1 MSLRDLNQSENLVS
15 AKLILPCE
23 NFMVQGLR
31 VSMLLLAV
39 MGNLVWSFSAKAN
52 FNGKLTVE
60 IDGLKNKEGQV
71 CVSIF
76 SSSKGFPSDRDHVLQ
91 KQCTKITDTPLTI
104 TFENLKAGSY
114 AVAVFH
120 DQNND
125 RTLNRNIFGIP
136 SEGFGF
142 SSNPEIRARAPKF
155 SEAVFLVAGPD
166 TNIQI
171 QLKYF

>member
-1 MSLRDLNQSENLVS
+1 MLKS
-15 AKLILPCE
+15 
-23 NFMVQGLR
+23 LR

-39 MGNLVWSFSAKAN
+39 MGNLAWSFSAKAN

-60 IDGLKNKEGQV
+60 IDGLKNKQGQV
-71 CVSIF
+71 CASIF
-76 SSSKGFPSDRDHVLQ
+76 ASSEGFPSDRDRVLQ
-91 KQCTKITDTPLTI
+91 KQCTKITENPLSI
-104 TFENLKAGSY
+104 TFDNLKAGSY

-125 RTLNRNIFGIP
+125 RTLNSNFFGIP
-136 SEGFGF
+136 REGFGF
-142 SSNPEIRARAPKF
+142 SSNPEIRTRAPKF
-155 SEAVFLVAGPD
+155 SEAAFLVAGPD

>member
-1 MSLRDLNQSENLVS
+1 
-15 AKLILPCE
+15 
-23 NFMVQGLR
+23 MVKELKI
-31 VSMLLLAV
+31 SMLLLAV
-39 MGNLVWSFSAKAN
+39 LGNLAWPFSAKAN

-71 CVSIF
+71 CANIF
-76 SSSKGFPSDRDHVLQ
+76 TSSKGFPSDGDRVLQ
-91 KQCTKITDTPLTI
+91 RQCIKITDTPLLM

-114 AVAVFH
+114 AVAIIH

-125 RTLNRNIFGIP
+125 RTLNSNAFGIP

-142 SSNPEIRARAPKF
+142 SSNPEVRTSAPKF
-155 SEAVFLVAGPD
+155 GEAAFLVAGPN
-166 TNIQI
+166 TNIQV

>member
-1 MSLRDLNQSENLVS
+1 MSAFIQC
-15 AKLILPCE
+15 K
-23 NFMVQGLR
+23 FMVRGLR
-31 VSMLLLAV
+31 VSLLLLAV
-39 MGNLVWSFSAKAN
+39 VGNLAWSFDAKAN

-60 IDGLKNKEGQV
+60 IDGLKNKEGQI
-71 CVSIF
+71 CASIF
-76 SSSKGFPSDRDHVLQ
+76 ASSQGFPSDRDRVLQ
-91 KQCTKITDTPLTI
+91 KQCTKITDTPLPI

-125 RTLNRNIFGIP
+125 RTLNTNILGIP

-142 SSNPEIRARAPKF
+142 SSNPEIRTRAPKF
-155 SEAVFLVAGPD
+155 GEAAFLVAGPD

>member
-1 MSLRDLNQSENLVS
+1 
-15 AKLILPCE
+15 
-23 NFMVQGLR
+23 MVKGLR

-39 MGNLVWSFSAKAN
+39 IGNLAWSFSAKAN

-60 IDGLKNKEGQV
+60 IDGLKNKQGQV
-71 CVSIF
+71 CASIF
-76 SSSKGFPSDRDHVLQ
+76 ASSEGFPSDRNRGLQ
-91 KQCTKITDTPLTI
+91 KQCIKINNTPLPI

-125 RTLNRNIFGIP
+125 RILNTNIFGIP
-136 SEGFGF
+136 KEGFGF
-142 SSNPEIRARAPKF
+142 SRNPEIRTGAPKF
-155 SEAVFLVAGPD
+155 SEAAFLVAGPE

-171 QLKYF
+171 RLRYF

>member
-1 MSLRDLNQSENLVS
+1 ML
-15 AKLILPCE
+15 K
-23 NFMVQGLR
+23 GLR

-39 MGNLVWSFSAKAN
+39 MGNLAWSFSAKAN

-60 IDGLKNKEGQV
+60 IDGLKNKKGQV
-71 CVSIF
+71 CASIF
-76 SSSKGFPSDRDHVLQ
+76 ASSEGFPSDGDRVLQ
-91 KQCTKITDTPLTI
+91 KQCTKITENPLPI
-104 TFENLKAGSY
+104 TFNNLKAGSY

-125 RTLNRNIFGIP
+125 STLNSNIFGIP

-142 SSNPEIRARAPKF
+142 SSNPEIRTRAPRF
-155 SEAVFLVAGPD
+155 SEAAFLVAGPD

>member
-1 MSLRDLNQSENLVS
+1 
-15 AKLILPCE
+15 
-23 NFMVQGLR
+23 MVKALR
-31 VSMLLLAV
+31 VSILLLAV
-39 MGNLVWSFSAKAN
+39 LGNLAWSFSAKAN

-71 CVSIF
+71 CASIF
-76 SSSKGFPSDRDHVLQ
+76 ASSEGFPSDRDRILQ
-91 KQCTKITDTPLTI
+91 KQCTKITDTSLTI
-104 TFENLKAGSY
+104 NFENLKAGSY

-125 RTLNRNIFGIP
+125 VTLNSNIFGIP

-142 SSNPEIRARAPKF
+142 SSNPEIRTRAPKF
-155 SEAVFLVAGPD
+155 SEAAFLVAGRN

>member
-1 MSLRDLNQSENLVS
+1 ML
-15 AKLILPCE
+15 K
-23 NFMVQGLR
+23 GLR
-31 VSMLLLAV
+31 VNILLLAV
-39 MGNLVWSFSAKAN
+39 LGNLAWSFSARAN
-52 FNGKLTVE
+52 FNGKLSVE

-71 CVSIF
+71 CASVF
-76 SSSKGFPSDRDHVLQ
+76 ASSEGFPSDRDRVLQ
-91 KQCTKITDTPLTI
+91 KQCIKITATPLTI

-125 RTLNRNIFGIP
+125 RILNSNAFGIP
-136 SEGFGF
+136 KEGFGF
-142 SSNPEIRARAPKF
+142 SRNPEIRTGAPKF
-155 SEAVFLVAGPD
+155 SEAAFLVAGPN

>member
-1 MSLRDLNQSENLVS
+1 
-15 AKLILPCE
+15 
-23 NFMVQGLR
+23 MVKGLR

-39 MGNLVWSFSAKAN
+39 IGNLAWSFSAKAN

-60 IDGLKNKEGQV
+60 IDGLKNKQGQV
-71 CVSIF
+71 CASIF
-76 SSSKGFPSDRDHVLQ
+76 ASSEGFPSDRNRGLQ
-91 KQCTKITDTPLTI
+91 KQCIKINDTPLPI

-125 RTLNRNIFGIP
+125 RILNTNVFGIP
-136 SEGFGF
+136 KEGFGF
-142 SSNPEIRARAPKF
+142 SRNPEIRTGAPKF
-155 SEAVFLVAGPD
+155 SEAAFLVAGPE

-171 QLKYF
+171 RLRYF

>member
-1 MSLRDLNQSENLVS
+1 
-15 AKLILPCE
+15 
-23 NFMVQGLR
+23 MVRGLR
-31 VSMLLLAV
+31 ISMMLLAV
-39 MGNLVWSFSAKAN
+39 IGNLAWSFSAKAN

-60 IDGLKNKEGQV
+60 IDGLKNKQGQV
-71 CVSIF
+71 CASIF
-76 SSSKGFPSDRDHVLQ
+76 ANSKGFPSDGDRSLQ
-91 KQCTKITDTPLTI
+91 KQCTKITSTPLII

-125 RTLNRNIFGIP
+125 GTLNRNVFGIP

-142 SSNPEIRARAPKF
+142 SSNPEIRTRAAKF
-155 SEAVFLVAGPD
+155 SEAVFLVAGPNTD
-166 TNIQI
+166 IRI

>member
-1 MSLRDLNQSENLVS
+1 
-15 AKLILPCE
+15 
-23 NFMVQGLR
+23 MVRGLR

-39 MGNLVWSFSAKAN
+39 LGNLAWSFSAKAN

-60 IDGLKNKEGQV
+60 IDGLKNKQGQV
-71 CVSIF
+71 CASVF
-76 SSSKGFPSDRDHVLQ
+76 ASSEGFPSDRDRSLK
-91 KQCTKITDTPLTI
+91 KQCTKISGTPLPI

-125 RTLNRNIFGIP
+125 GTLNSNVLGIP

-142 SSNPEIRARAPKF
+142 SRNPEIRTRAAKF
-155 SEAVFLVAGPD
+155 SEAAFLVAGPGTD
-166 TNIQI
+166 IQI

>member
-1 MSLRDLNQSENLVS
+1 MARE
-15 AKLILPCE
+15 
-23 NFMVQGLR
+23 LR

-39 MGNLVWSFSAKAN
+39 LGNLAWSFDAKAN

-60 IDGLKNKEGQV
+60 IDGLKNKEGQI
-71 CVSIF
+71 CASIF
-76 SSSKGFPSDRDHVLQ
+76 ASSEGFPSDRDRVLQ
-91 KQCTKITDTPLTI
+91 KQCTKITGTPFPI
-104 TFENLKAGSY
+104 TFDNLKAGSY

-125 RTLNRNIFGIP
+125 STLNSNLFGIP

-155 SEAVFLVAGPD
+155 SEAAFLVAGPD

>member
-1 MSLRDLNQSENLVS
+1 
-15 AKLILPCE
+15 
-23 NFMVQGLR
+23 
-31 VSMLLLAV
+31 MLLLVA
-39 MGNLVWSFSAKAN
+39 MGNLAWSLSAKAN

-60 IDGLKNKEGQV
+60 IDGLKNKQGQV
-71 CVSIF
+71 CASIF
-76 SSSKGFPSDRDHVLQ
+76 ASSEGFPSDRNRGLQ
-91 KQCTKITDTPLTI
+91 KQCTKITDTPLPI
-104 TFENLKAGSY
+104 TFKNLKAGSY

-125 RTLNRNIFGIP
+125 STLNSNLFGVP

-142 SSNPEIRARAPKF
+142 SSNPEILARAPKF
-155 SEAVFLVAGPD
+155 SEAAFLVAGPD

>member
-1 MSLRDLNQSENLVS
+1 VS
-15 AKLILPCE
+15 DEMNFSAMKVKNHYTHE
-23 NFMVQGLR
+23 NFMVKGLIVR
-31 VSMLLLAV
+31 ILLLAV

-60 IDGLKNKEGQV
+60 IDGLKNKRGQV
-71 CVSIF
+71 CASIF
-76 SSSKGFPSDRDHVLQ
+76 ASSEGFPSDRNRGLQ
-91 KQCTKITDTPLTI
+91 KQCTKITNTPLPI

-125 RTLNRNIFGIP
+125 GAINSNGLGIP
-136 SEGFGF
+136 KEGFGF
-142 SSNPEIRARAPKF
+142 SSNPEIRTGAPKF
-155 SEAVFLVAGPD
+155 SEAAFLVVGPETD
-166 TNIQI
+166 IKI

>member
-1 MSLRDLNQSENLVS
+1 
-15 AKLILPCE
+15 
-23 NFMVQGLR
+23 MVKGLR
-31 VSMLLLAV
+31 ASMLLLAV
-39 MGNLVWSFSAKAN
+39 LGNLAWSFTAKAN

-71 CVSIF
+71 CASIF
-76 SSSKGFPSDRDHVLQ
+76 TSSEGFPSDRDRGLQ
-91 KQCTKITDTPLTI
+91 KQCSKITNTPLTI

-114 AVAVFH
+114 AVAIFH

-125 RTLNRNIFGIP
+125 GTLNSNGLGIP

-142 SSNPEIRARAPKF
+142 SCNPEIRTRAPKF
-155 SEAVFLVAGPD
+155 SEAAFVVAGPN
-166 TNIQI
+166 TYIQI

>member
-1 MSLRDLNQSENLVS
+1 
-15 AKLILPCE
+15 
-23 NFMVQGLR
+23 MVRGLR
-31 VSMLLLAV
+31 ISMMLLAV
-39 MGNLVWSFSAKAN
+39 IANLAWPFSAKAN

-60 IDGLKNKEGQV
+60 IDGLKNKQGQV
-71 CVSIF
+71 CASIF
-76 SSSKGFPSDRDHVLQ
+76 ANSKGFPSDSDRSLQ
-91 KQCTKITDTPLTI
+91 KQCTKITSTPLII

-125 RTLNRNIFGIP
+125 GILNRNVFGIP

-142 SSNPEIRARAPKF
+142 SSNPEIRTRAAKF
-155 SEAVFLVAGPD
+155 SEAAFLVVGPD
-166 TNIQI
+166 TDIRI

>member
-1 MSLRDLNQSENLVS
+1 
-15 AKLILPCE
+15 
-23 NFMVQGLR
+23 MVRGLR

-39 MGNLVWSFSAKAN
+39 LGNLAWSFSAKAN
-52 FNGKLTVE
+52 FNGKLTVK
-60 IDGLKNKEGQV
+60 IDGLKNREGQI
-71 CVSIF
+71 CASIF
-76 SSSKGFPSDRDHVLQ
+76 ASSKGFPSDRDRGLQ
-91 KQCTKITDTPLTI
+91 KQCTKITDTPLPI

-125 RTLNRNIFGIP
+125 STLNSNVLGIP

-142 SSNPEIRARAPKF
+142 SSNPVIRTRAPKF
-155 SEAVFLVAGPD
+155 SEAAFLVAGPD

>member
-1 MSLRDLNQSENLVS
+1 
-15 AKLILPCE
+15 
-23 NFMVQGLR
+23 MVKGLR
-31 VSMLLLAV
+31 FSMLLLVA
-39 MGNLVWSFSAKAN
+39 MGNLAWSLSAKAN

-60 IDGLKNKEGQV
+60 IDGLKNKQGQV
-71 CVSIF
+71 CASIF
-76 SSSKGFPSDRDHVLQ
+76 ANSEGFPSDRNRGLQ
-91 KQCTKITDTPLTI
+91 KQCTKITDTPLPI

-125 RTLNRNIFGIP
+125 STLNSNIFGIP

-142 SSNPEIRARAPKF
+142 SSNPEILARAPKF
-155 SEAVFLVAGPD
+155 SEAAFLVAGPD

>member
-1 MSLRDLNQSENLVS
+1 
-15 AKLILPCE
+15 
-23 NFMVQGLR
+23 MVRGLR

-39 MGNLVWSFSAKAN
+39 LGNLAWSFSAKAN

-60 IDGLKNKEGQV
+60 IDGLKNKQGQV
-71 CVSIF
+71 CASIF
-76 SSSKGFPSDRDHVLQ
+76 ASSEGFPSNGDRGLQ
-91 KQCTKITDTPLTI
+91 KQCTKITSTPLSI

-125 RTLNRNIFGIP
+125 GTLNSNVLGIP

-142 SSNPEIRARAPKF
+142 STNPEIRTRAAKF
-155 SEAVFLVAGPD
+155 SEAAFLVAGPN

>member
-1 MSLRDLNQSENLVS
+1 
-15 AKLILPCE
+15 
-23 NFMVQGLR
+23 MVKGLR

-39 MGNLVWSFSAKAN
+39 IGNLAWSFSAKAN

-60 IDGLKNKEGQV
+60 IDGLKNKQGQV
-71 CVSIF
+71 CASIF
-76 SSSKGFPSDRDHVLQ
+76 ASSEGFPSDRNRSLQ
-91 KQCTKITDTPLTI
+91 KQCIKINDTPLPI

-125 RTLNRNIFGIP
+125 RILNTNVFGIP
-136 SEGFGF
+136 KEGFGF
-142 SSNPEIRARAPKF
+142 SRNPEIRTGAPKF
-155 SEAVFLVAGPD
+155 SEAAFLVAGPE

-171 QLKYF
+171 RLKYF

>member
-1 MSLRDLNQSENLVS
+1 
-15 AKLILPCE
+15 
-23 NFMVQGLR
+23 MVKGLR
-31 VSMLLLAV
+31 VSILLLAV
-39 MGNLVWSFSAKAN
+39 VGNLVWSFSAKAN
-52 FNGKLTVE
+52 FNGKLTIE

-71 CVSIF
+71 CTSLF
-76 SSSKGFPSDRDHVLQ
+76 ASSQGFPSDRDRALQ
-91 KQCTKITDTPLTI
+91 KQCRKITDIPLTI

-125 RTLNRNIFGIP
+125 RTLNSNSFGIP
-136 SEGFGF
+136 KEGFGF
-142 SSNPEIRARAPKF
+142 STNPEIRTRAPKF
-155 SEAVFLVAGPD
+155 SEAAFLVAGPN